1 MSNLINPHSSV
12 ATVSSQSDRDQTF
25 FEKQRESLGVS
36 EELRGVD
43 VIYLSLFYQY
53 HPEIAK
59 KTQIA
64 ELTAETA
71 RIVIENIQ
79 GLMSRSNEQ
88 YGSNIPVDASAAF
101 RATLDRGFNFAVIYL
116 PALNE
121 LGKSVTNEPSVTMA
135 LDFNNYKV
143 FSKRVISFLQDKF
156 PEANLQ
162 CNPNEISRH
171 GEGYLPSNDKK

>member
-1 MSNLINPHSSV
+1 MSDLINPHSCEV
-12 ATVSSQSDRDQTF
+12 TAQSQSDRAQTF

-36 EELRGVD
+36 KELHGVD

-59 KTQIA
+59 KIQIA
-64 ELTAETA
+64 ELTSETA

-79 GLMSRSNEQ
+79 GLISRSNEQ

-121 LGKSVTNEPSVTMA
+121 LGKSVTNEPSAVMA
-135 LDFNNYKV
+135 LDFNNYSV
-143 FSKRVISFLQDKF
+143 FSKRVISFLQNKF
-156 PEANLQ
+156 PEVNLES
-162 CNPNEISRH
+162 NPNEIPHQR
-171 GEGYLPSNDKK
+171 EVNLLSNDKK